1 MTDSHRR
8 AAILSPRRRAPYH
21 TSFGQ
26 TCIPV
31 CLLTREQRHLAGEF
45 YGQASLA
52 LRQAAPKIEPTQI
65 RIKTEQNE
73 EFWPLPCCSTT
84 GCVSIGSVCPRRL
97 TPRANSLN
105 DRCITLLLPGLLGEG
120 NGNVFQKGLRA
131 IIPAMLPL
139 LVYLLVAFDSCP
151 FSHLLLSTTI
161 DLDATK
167 YSPIPLRSW
176 ADVPAGELVSS
187 ITPRRDCRGSLRHLR
202 GGDDRHHL
210 PAY

>member
-8 AAILSPRRRAPYH
+8 AAILGSRRRGPYH

-31 CLLTREQRHLAGEF
+31 CLLIREQRHLAGEL

-105 DRCITLLLPGLLGEG
+105 DRCITLLLPGLLGRGQWER
-120 NGNVFQKGLRA
+120 VSKGLA
-131 IIPAMLPL
+131 GNNPCHVATFSIPPGS
-139 LVYLLVAFDSCP
+139 VRF
-151 FSHLLLSTTI
+151 LSF
-161 DLDATK
+161 L
-167 YSPIPLRSW
+167 
-176 ADVPAGELVSS
+176 SS
-187 ITPRRDCRGSLRHLR
+187 SVINNNRPGCNQVFPNPTAVMG
-202 GGDDRHHL
+202 
-210 PAY
+210 